1 MKKGMLF
8 SSLNMITSEIQWEK
22 IKRSAL
28 NFEQVRGVPGFSIRD
43 GSHVHFWVDEWLGG
57 CLLCHSFPRLFG
69 VVVNN
74 CPLLKSA
81 TWETRVLCLRWC
93 LSEVLQE
100 SKVSEYES
108 SF

>member
-8 SSLNMITSEIQWEK
+8 SFLNMITSKIQWEK

-57 CLLCHSFPRLFG
+57 CLVSFFSSVVWGCGEKLSSIKECHVGDKGF
-69 VVVNN
+69 
-74 CPLLKSA
+74 
-81 TWETRVLCLRWC
+81 
-93 LSEVLQE
+93 
-100 SKVSEYES
+100 VS
-108 SF
+108 